1 MLSNCLLILNWTD
14 RLLYFYLMHYGFDL
28 VKLSVHYCISRLSLA
43 QRKKRTA
50 NPGDNSITD
59 SRDSSFLV
67 EGVFAVVIADNMCRV
82 SGHDKDCRPWRSPS
96 VNHRDELFQL
106 WYRRFP
112 SICRFRCA
120 FWRLRSVALL
130 LNSHSFSMYWLI
142 LIFRQ
147 HVVWEITPI
156 LYIYI
161 IYYFIVLWYY
171 FIIVLSSWLFFFYYI
186 EI

>member
-1 MLSNCLLILNWTD
+1 MLSNCSLILNWTD
-14 RLLYFYLMHYGFDL
+14 RLLYFYLMHHGFDL

-161 IYYFIVLWYY
+161 IYYFIVL
-171 FIIVLSSWLFFFYYI
+171 
-186 EI
+186 